1 MTGQIPNII
10 EKIGEVRNA
19 FFRANGFLPN
29 AINMNMADY
38 RQLCEAAKDY
48 WLPRTTKPSHCTGV
62 PLEKKSSDAR
72 PMQIMLMRIVKRAGE
87 MECAFVPPV
96 VKIEE

>member
-1 MTGQIPNII
+1 MTGQMPDIINRIYALRYKTWKELGKEPNTIYMSI
-10 EKIGEVRNA
+10 S
-19 FFRANGFLPN
+19 
-29 AINMNMADY
+29 DY

-87 MECAFVPPV
+87 MECAFVPPIV
-96 VKIEE
+96 EIE